1 MKITIEQPP
10 FSYSACWDYE
20 NKVEGGFIEEYNVP
34 VDEAVDAAL
43 SLLAK
48 VYSNEEVAAAIRKT
62 DFFNLHHKE
71 GE

>member
-34 VDEAVDAAL
+34 VDEAVSPQL
-43 SLLAK
+43 SILT
-48 VYSNEEVAAAIRKT
+48 SINMS
-62 DFFNLHHKE
+62 LHSHS
-71 GE
+71 